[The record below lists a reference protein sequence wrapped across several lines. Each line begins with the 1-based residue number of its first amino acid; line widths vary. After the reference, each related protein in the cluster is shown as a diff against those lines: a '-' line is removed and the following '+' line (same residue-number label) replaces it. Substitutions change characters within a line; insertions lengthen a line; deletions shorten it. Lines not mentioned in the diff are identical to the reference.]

1 MDFEKWKSFI
11 QKIENNESEYIIEG
25 ELERQLDLAAID
37 LRLLF
42 NSYIKAGFSEK
53 QAMEILTIQIIKG
66 IF

>member
-53 QAMEILTIQIIKG
+53 QAMEILTIQIIKDN
-66 IF
+66 F